1 MTKRGHQARQA
12 LGRLLTSGPEAYAG
26 ADQGNAARIVAL
38 LWVLSGLL
46 ALAFLPFDHPTA
58 ATGRTGWALA
68 AGLVAAS
75 LVGGRCVLRRRP
87 PPGFTALL
95 TLSYLGLAQ
104 VAALEW
110 LAGGAGS
117 AYSKLYLLWV
127 GSAMGVHPPRRA
139 LAFLGATVVVA
150 SAPLLYNGWSAG
162 AATNVATDL
171 LLWSVLG
178 VIMLALMVYVR
189 AQRVR
194 LQAEEE
200 KARHLA
206 RADAL
211 TGLGNRRAFDEAL
224 EAEMARSERA
234 GSTVSVA
241 LVDIDRLKQINDEFG
256 HLDGDRCLRQVA
268 EAVKR
273 RARGGDRGFRWGGDE
288 FALLLPDTDH
298 EGAERAA
305 ARLASEVLS
314 TCSDAE
320 GRPLSVSWGAAEAI
334 AGMTA
339 EELLA
344 QSDLALMVRKHE
356 GCGWRSNELGTTQRS
371 RAALARCSSR

>member
-1 MTKRGHQARQA
+1 MTNRGHQARQA
-12 LGRLLTSGPEAYAG
+12 LRRLSTGGPEAYAG

-58 ATGRTGWALA
+58 ATGQSGWVLA
-68 AGLVAAS
+68 AGIVAGS
-75 LVGGRCVLRRRP
+75 LVGGRFVLRRRP
-87 PPGFTALL
+87 PPSFTVLL
-95 TLSYLGLAQ
+95 ALSYLGLAQ
-104 VAALEW
+104 VATLEW
-110 LAGGAGS
+110 LAGGTGS
-117 AYSKLYLLWV
+117 AYQKLYLLWI

-139 LAFLGATVVVA
+139 LAFLGVTAVVA
-150 SAPLLYNGWSAG
+150 SAPLLYDGWSAG
-162 AATNVATDL
+162 AATNIATDL

-189 AQRVR
+189 AQRVSLR
-194 LQAEEE
+194 AEEE
-200 KARHLA
+200 RARHLA

-256 HLDGDRCLRQVA
+256 HLDGDRRLRQVA
-268 EAVKR
+268 EAVR
-273 RARGGDRGFRWGGDE
+273 RMARGGDRGFRWGGDE
-288 FALLLPDTDH
+288 FALLLPDTDQ

-305 ARLASEVLS
+305 ARLASEVGD

-334 AGMTA
+334 SGMRA

-344 QSDLALMVRKHE
+344 QSDLALMAQKHE
-356 GCGWRSNELGTTQRS
+356 RLQ
-371 RAALARCSSR
+371 LAVE

>member
-1 MTKRGHQARQA
+1 MANRGQQAREAFRQ
-12 LGRLLTSGPEAYAG
+12 LLAGGPEAYAG
-26 ADQGNAARIVAL
+26 ADQGNAARLVAL

-58 ATGRTGWALA
+58 ATGQAGWVMA
-68 AGLVAAS
+68 AGIIAGS
-75 LVGGRCVLRRRP
+75 LVGGRYVLHRRP
-87 PPGFTALL
+87 PLGFTELL
-95 TLSYLGLAQ
+95 ALSYLGLAQ
-104 VAALEW
+104 VATLGW

-117 AYSKLYLLWV
+117 AYQKLYLLWV
-127 GSAMGVHPPRRA
+127 GSAMGIHPPRRA
-139 LAFLGATVVVA
+139 LAFLGVTAVVA

-162 AATNVATDL
+162 AATSIATDF
-171 LLWSVLG
+171 LLWGVLG

-194 LQAEEE
+194 LRADEE

-241 LVDIDRLKQINDEFG
+241 LVDVDLLKQINDEFG
-256 HLDGDRCLRQVA
+256 HLEGDRCLRQVA
-268 EAVKR
+268 EAVR
-273 RARGGDRGFRWGGDE
+273 RLARGGDRGFRWGGDE
-288 FALLLPDTDH
+288 FALLLPDTDQ
-298 EGAERAA
+298 EGAVRAA
-305 ARLASEVLS
+305 ARLASEVLD
-314 TCSDAE
+314 TCSDAR
-320 GRPLSVSWGAAEAI
+320 GRPHSVSWGAAEAFR
-334 AGMTA
+334 GMTT

-344 QSDLALMVRKHE
+344 QADLALMAQKQER
-356 GCGWRSNELGTTQRS
+356 LQ
-371 RAALARCSSR
+371 LAVD